1 MRGNG
6 LLIAFLYGDLGKNT
20 GHKRCSC
27 YINLK
32 DDVGVRNFS
41 LYISKAPEFM
51 VSMGDKSPIPPH
63 PHFPSQEAPPS
74 AFSLILGCAPS
85 LLCRDFEGQARTY
98 VWLLAQ
104 HDGSGSTCRA
114 NWFDTFGGRSQ
125 SEARPRST
133 SNFLQVALL
142 GRAEITVPPQFGA
155 VALFC
160 VFSVSTSSNPLGSA
174 IEVFK

>member
-1 MRGNG
+1 M
-6 LLIAFLYGDLGKNT
+6 LIAFLYGDLGKNT

-41 LYISKAPEFM
+41 LYITKAPEFM
-51 VSMGDKSPIPPH
+51 VSKGDKSPIPPH

-74 AFSLILGCAPS
+74 PFSLILGCAPS

-114 NWFDTFGGRSQ
+114 NWFDTWWAK
-125 SEARPRST
+125 SECGQAAF
-133 SNFLQVALL
+133 NFKLS
-142 GRAEITVPPQFGA
+142 PS
-155 VALFC
+155 C
-160 VFSVSTSSNPLGSA
+160 VVGTCRNHSASPIWSCCSVLR
-174 IEVFK
+174 V

>member
-1 MRGNG
+1 M
-6 LLIAFLYGDLGKNT
+6 LIAFLYGDLGKNT

-51 VSMGDKSPIPPH
+51 VSKGDKSPIPPH
-63 PHFPSQEAPPS
+63 PHFPSKEAPPS
-74 AFSLILGCAPS
+74 AFSLILGCVPS
-85 LLCRDFEGQARTY
+85 LLCRDFDGQARTY
-98 VWLLAQ
+98 GYSLSMMARGQ
-104 HDGSGSTCRA
+104 HAEQTGLT
-114 NWFDTFGGRSQ
+114 
-125 SEARPRST
+125 
-133 SNFLQVALL
+133 LLL
-142 GRAEITVPPQFGA
+142 GEVRVRRGRVRLQTFSKLRRWDMQKSQCLLQFGA